1 MANQMFKV
9 QNPEVLSQPWRGAP
23 LALNANRAF
32 SDYVL
37 KNLGPLDKRTNNINK
52 FLDLP
57 DVRQML
63 GDSFIQRFK
72 NRDTKHWQQKLPI
85 AIDFA
90 NSG

>member
-9 QNPEVLSQPWRGAP
+9 ENPEVLSLPWRGAS
-23 LALNANRAF
+23 LSLNADGAF
-32 SDYVL
+32 NEYVL
-37 KNLGPLDKRTNNINK
+37 KNLGPTDKRTNNIRK

-63 GDSFIQRFK
+63 GDGFILRFK
-72 NRDTKHWQQKLPI
+72 NRDTKQWQQKHPI